1 MESIL
6 RRAFV
11 LWCLTFTAQASLLPA
26 RAQTRQ
32 PDSAAH
38 SCVSP
43 EMARLIVQS
52 RVAVRVNSPSQ
63 GGNDATAVRDNAS
76 GIIATKAPETGGT
89 STEPHN
95 CFLTATRT

>member
-32 PDSAAH
+32 PDSAAP

-43 EMARLIVQS
+43 EMARLIVQE
-52 RVAVRVNSPSQ
+52 RDGVRVNSPSQ
-63 GGNDATAVRDNAS
+63 GGNDAAAVRDHAR
-76 GIIATKAPETGGT
+76 GIIATQDP
-89 STEPHN
+89 
-95 CFLTATRT
+95 ATRETMTEAHKWFLK